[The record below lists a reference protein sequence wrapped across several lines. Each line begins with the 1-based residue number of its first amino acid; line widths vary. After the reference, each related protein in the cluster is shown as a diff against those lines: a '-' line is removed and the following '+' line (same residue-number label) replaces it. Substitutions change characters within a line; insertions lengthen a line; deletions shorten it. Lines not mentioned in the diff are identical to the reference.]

1 METVAAALA
10 TKMIK
15 RKRGK
20 QSSDVGAGD
29 DVNRAKQA
37 IRREKERERERERER
52 NELNLPKKRK
62 RKRETFLEQK
72 KKSDC

>member
-37 IRREKERERERERER
+37 IRREGEKM
-52 NELNLPKKRK
+52 
-62 RKRETFLEQK
+62 
-72 KKSDC
+72 S